1 MKRFF
6 TYIASLFPGN
16 NQKSTKKHKKGGI
29 VETEQFSESENIDS
43 KIVLDSRFEQEKFDS
58 KRVLDSSVESIE
70 QNEPIDGM
78 RIMPFIET
86 PPKSNR
92 VRVIEVIE
100 LHKESNPTFTT
111 SMVYKW
117 LGGNMPILSVRK
129 CIYTLHSK
137 GYLTICKKTVGED
150 KKVKFY
156 SLKN

>member
-29 VETEQFSESENIDS
+29 VETEQFSESKNIDS
-43 KIVLDSRFEQEKFDS
+43 KIVLDSR
-58 KRVLDSSVESIE
+58 VESIE

-78 RIMPFIET
+78 RTMPFVET
-86 PPKSNR
+86 SNKSNR
-92 VRVIEVIE
+92 ERVIEVLE